1 MRINKVI
8 PTQDDKIYD
17 HSINKRNYIHTFCQ
31 KKAGTSNPKEL
42 EEKNKPYT
50 STCINVNIMKKIYAK
65 NT

>member
-31 KKAGTSNPKEL
+31 KKRRGPRIRRNWRRKINP
-42 EEKNKPYT
+42 T
-50 STCINVNIMKKIYAK
+50 HQHASM
-65 NT
+65 

>member
-31 KKAGTSNPKEL
+31 KKGGDLESEGTGG
-42 EEKNKPYT
+42 EK
-50 STCINVNIMKKIYAK
+50 
-65 NT
+65 